1 MEIVPA
7 VPEWLTWLAAG
18 GAGAFALGALARLL
32 DAVFELEH
40 G

>member
-18 GAGAFALGALARLL
+18 GAGAFALARLL

>member
-1 MEIVPA
+1 MEFAPA

-18 GAGAFALGALARLL
+18 GAGVLALAALARALEAFL
-32 DAVFELEH
+32 DL